1 MIAGEV
7 FDEIMIDEGFEPFI
21 HTGYYCRCLLVCGIA
36 RCWGGECSDLF
47 EEQVV
52 TGSYVIA
59 CEVFEE
65 MFSDEELWPGMVLI
79 TRIFKW

>member
-1 MIAGEV
+1 MRDLSPSYILFIIAGV
-7 FDEIMIDEGFEPFI
+7 YWVVALRG
-21 HTGYYCRCLLVCGIA
+21 A
-36 RCWGGECSDLF
+36 GECSDWL

-65 MFSDEELWPGMVLI
+65 MVGDEELWPGMVLI
-79 TRIFKW
+79 TRIFKR

>member
-1 MIAGEV
+1 MRDLSPSYILFIIAGV
-7 FDEIMIDEGFEPFI
+7 YWVVALRG
-21 HTGYYCRCLLVCGIA
+21 A
-36 RCWGGECSDLF
+36 GECSDWF

-65 MFSDEELWPGMVLI
+65 MVRDED
-79 TRIFKW
+79 